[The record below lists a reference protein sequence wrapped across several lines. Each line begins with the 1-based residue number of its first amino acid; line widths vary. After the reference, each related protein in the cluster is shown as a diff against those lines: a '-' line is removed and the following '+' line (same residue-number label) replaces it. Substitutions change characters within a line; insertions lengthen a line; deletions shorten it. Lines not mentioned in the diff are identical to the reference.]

1 MFMTLN
7 IPINLFQRLRG
18 YTSSKSN
25 RLISLLNAIG
35 KVMEPIIATRI
46 SYMATTYDL
55 LPKAHYEGHREY
67 CVKTAIHNR
76 PGKNYAA
83 RKQNEI
89 AFLLM
94 MSISAAYPNTS
105 HKRLLHNPRKRK
117 MDINVVKWIAS
128 FLRNR
133 CTIVKTNKHTTPKL
147 SIDLGLPQ
155 GLLLSSYSTCRSTG
169 R

>member
-7 IPINLFQRLRG
+7 IPISLFQRLMG
-18 YTSSKSN
+18 YTSSKRN
-25 RLISLLNAIG
+25 RLISLLNAIV
-35 KVMEPIIATRI
+35 KVMEPILAIRI

-55 LPKAHYEGHREY
+55 LPKAHYEGHRSKQPYTIVRE
-67 CVKTAIHNR
+67 KTTQQGSKMRLHSFSWWAS
-76 PGKNYAA
+76 
-83 RKQNEI
+83 
-89 AFLLM
+89 L
-94 MSISAAYPNTS
+94 PNTS
-105 HKRLLHNPRKRK
+105 HNRLLHNPRKRK

-133 CTIVKTNKHTTPKL
+133 YTIVKTNKHTTPKL